1 MTNHVEERAVPAGP
15 PRRRR
20 DVQMAIL
27 YGWMLVLSLMVTFV
41 GVKLLLYIRH
51 TSHIAQTNCHH
62 SKVLAPALGAGFL
75 RTGILT
81 EGQLKAFKAT
91 LPTSC

>member
-1 MTNHVEERAVPAGP
+1 MTGHEDERAVPGGP

-20 DVQMAIL
+20 DTQIAAIYFWMLILSLSFAIL
-27 YGWMLVLSLMVTFV
+27 AWQLWAFV
-41 GVKLLLYIRH
+41 RH
-51 TSHIAQTNCHH
+51 TNHTATVNCHH

-81 EGQLKAFKAT
+81 ETQLKSFKST
-91 LPTSC
+91 LPRSC